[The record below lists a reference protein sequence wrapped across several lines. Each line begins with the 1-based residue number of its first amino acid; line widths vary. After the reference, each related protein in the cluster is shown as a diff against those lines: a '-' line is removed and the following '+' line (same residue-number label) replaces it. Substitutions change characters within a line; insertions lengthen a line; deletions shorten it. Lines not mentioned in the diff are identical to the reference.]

1 MKKNSLPLKILA
13 TVIKVTCIPFLI
25 SLVFTSLSFAGD
37 GFAQE
42 LLKREIS
49 IEANGQPLK
58 TVLASIEQSAHV
70 KFSYVPSLV
79 DNHRVSISA
88 SKYTLDVV
96 LDKLLAPLAIQYA
109 VSGGH
114 IILTKKQ
121 EEGKTEELTHEVVAP
136 TIQENTAEETIT
148 GQVLMTDSN
157 NPLPGVSVVLKGTTI
172 GTTTN
177 EKGSFQLS
185 IPDNKDA
192 VLVFS
197 YVGYETQELK
207 IGSQTHVEILLK
219 EDTKALGEV
228 IVVGYMTQK
237 KADLTGSIAMVTARE
252 IEKNSYSNVMQG
264 LQGRLPGVYITG
276 DGSPTGNVSVQ
287 IRGLTSMRS
296 APPLIV
302 VDGFPT
308 NINLRDINPNDI
320 ASIQVLKD
328 AASASI
334 YGSRAASG
342 VILIETKKGKIG
354 ETKIAYTGS
363 IGVSSFMNRV
373 PMMNT
378 QEFGRAFW
386 QAAVNE
392 KQDPNAVTQIYSF
405 KSHLNDKG
413 NPVLDEVIPRE
424 WLNAEKTM
432 KAADTDWFDAGSQL
446 GLQNNHQITLT
457 NGNQNVRNM
466 FSVNYYEN
474 RGTQIHTGL
483 RRISLRL
490 NSEYSLIKNRLSIGE
505 NIAVSTSKINDQNTS
520 HSFLTMPPIIP
531 VYTTDGGW
539 GGTAYSLGMDDYN
552 NPVRM
557 LTLGKD
563 NFTTTNKIIG
573 SVYANLKILKN
584 LSLKTQFGLD
594 YTGNNYRHIEFTW
607 VEGGGKRNINNGV
620 RSYQGQAITSTWT
633 NTLNYNLSL
642 KNHSLDFLAGIETS
656 RYTFQNMEGFRRK
669 LELENYDYGYLSS
682 ATGTQEIYGTGD
694 EYSLLSYFS
703 KFNYTFK
710 DKYLL
715 SATLRYDGSSKFGIN
730 NQFGFFPAVSA
741 GWRLSDEAF
750 LKNVPFVSDLKI
762 RASWGM
768 NGNSNIPTNALV
780 NFYDASYNAT
790 SYGLAGNESGT
801 LYSGYRRRHIGNP
814 NLKWEATRQTN
825 LGVDFG
831 IFGSKLTG
839 SIDYFYKYTEGMLY
853 EPPYLAAIGEGG
865 YQWINAANMT
875 NKGVELILT
884 YGDKFDSGFEYSL
897 TGNMSTFRNKVDD
910 LPESVKFTYGG
921 NGLDDDILG
930 RPLNSIYGFVADGLF
945 KSQEEV
951 NSSAEQQGKGL
962 GRIRYKDLD
971 NDGKITWEHD
981 RTWIGVSDPK
991 FMYGLNM
998 DSKFKNFDFSMFWQG
1013 IAGNTVRN
1021 DWKSYSDFWNVW
1033 TQSGFNHPKRLLGAW
1048 TPENYDSTIPALSLY
1063 NTNDERRVSTYF
1075 TESGSYLKLRH
1086 IELGYNLPVRVI
1098 SKIGMKQFRVY
1109 LNAQNIVNLK
1119 KWWGANKYTG
1129 IDPEN
1134 PTKANEYSSPYV
1146 RPQIFMMGIN
1156 ASF

>member
-1 MKKNSLPLKILA
+1 MKKKHLQLKNLA

-25 SLVFTSLSFAGD
+25 SLVFTSLSFAGN
-37 GFAQE
+37 GLAQE
-42 LLKREIS
+42 LLKREVS
-49 IEANGQPLK
+49 IEANEQQLRH
-58 TVLASIEQSAHV
+58 VLTSIEKSTNV
-70 KFSYVPSLV
+70 KFTYVPSLV
-79 DNHRVSISA
+79 DNQKVSISA
-88 SKYTLDVV
+88 SKQTLDN
-96 LDKLLAPLAIQYA
+96 LLARLLHPLDIQYS
-109 VSGGH
+109 VSGNH
-114 IILTKKQ
+114 IILTKKPETVTDEQ
-121 EEGKTEELTHEVVAP
+121 KLQGFAEPVPDENAVDVTLTGKVLTA
-136 TIQENTAEETIT
+136 
-148 GQVLMTDSN
+148 DSN
-157 NPLPGVSVVLKGTTI
+157 DPLPGVSVVVKGTSI
-172 GTTTN
+172 GTTSN
-177 EKGSFQLS
+177 EKGDFQVSVPNDL
-185 IPDNKDA
+185 KA
-192 VLVFS
+192 VLVVS
-197 YVGYETQELK
+197 YVGYETQE
-207 IGSQTHVEILLK
+207 ITVGNSTNIEVLLK

-228 IVVGYMTQK
+228 VVVGYMTQR
-237 KADLTGSIAMVTARE
+237 KADLTGSVAMVTAKE

-264 LQGRLPGVYITG
+264 LQGRLPGVYVTG
-276 DGSPTGNVSVQ
+276 DGSPTGNVNVQ

-302 VDGFPT
+302 IDGFPT
-308 NINLRDINPNDI
+308 NVNLRDVNPNDI

-354 ETKIAYTGS
+354 ETKIAYSGNV
-363 IGVSSFMNRV
+363 GVSSFMNRV

-378 QEFGRAFW
+378 QQFGQAFW

-392 KQDPNAVTQIYSF
+392 NQDPNAVTQIYSF
-405 KSHLNDKG
+405 KWHKNDQG
-413 NPVLDEVIPRE
+413 RPVLDEVTPRE

-446 GLQNNHQITLT
+446 GLQNNHQLTLT
-457 NGNQNVRNM
+457 NGNKNVRNM

-490 NSEYSLIKNRLSIGE
+490 NSEYSLINDRLSVGE
-505 NIAVSTSKINDQNTS
+505 NIAVSTSKINDQNHS

-539 GGTAYSLGMDDYN
+539 GGTAYNLGMDDYN

-563 NFTTTNKIIG
+563 NHTTTNKIIG
-573 SVYANLKILKN
+573 SVYANLKLFKN
-584 LSLKTQFGLD
+584 LSLKTLYGLD

-620 RSYQGQAITSTWT
+620 RSFQGQDITSTWT
-633 NTLNYNLSL
+633 NTLNYNL
-642 KNHSLDFLAGIETS
+642 KTRNHNLDFLAGIETS
-656 RYTFQNMEGFRRK
+656 RYTFQDINGFRRN

-682 ATGTQEIYGTGD
+682 ATGTQEVNGTGD
-694 EYSLLSYFS
+694 EYTLLSYFS
-703 KFNYTFK
+703 KFNYVFK
-710 DKYLL
+710 EKYLL
-715 SATLRYDGSSKFGIN
+715 SATLRYDGSSKFGVN

-741 GWRLSDEAF
+741 GWRLSDEEF
-750 LKNVPFVSDLKI
+750 LKNVPLISDLKF

-780 NFYDASYNAT
+780 NFYDANYNAT
-790 SYGLAGNESGT
+790 SYGLAGNETGT
-801 LYSGYRRRHIGNP
+801 LYSGYRRRHIGNS

-825 LGVDFG
+825 FGLDFG
-831 IFGSKLTG
+831 VLNSRLTG
-839 SIDYFYKYTEGMLY
+839 SVDYFHKYTEGMLY

-865 YQWINAANMT
+865 AQWINAANMT
-875 NKGVELILT
+875 NRGVELILT
-884 YGDKFDSGFEYSL
+884 YGDRFENGFEYAV
-897 TGNMSTFRNKVDD
+897 TGNMSTYRNKVDD

-991 FMYGLNM
+991 FMYGVNF
-998 DSKFKNFDFSMFWQG
+998 DSKFKNFDFWMFWQG

-1033 TQSGFNHPKRLLGAW
+1033 TQSGFNHPTRLLGAW
-1048 TPENYDSTIPALSLY
+1048 TPENPDSDIPALSLY

-1086 IELGYNLPVRVI
+1086 IELGYNFPAGLLSRV
-1098 SKIGMKQFRVY
+1098 GMKQFRIY
-1109 LNAQNIVNLK
+1109 ANAQNIVNLK
-1119 KWWGANKYTG
+1119 KWWGPDKYTG

-1134 PTKANEYSSPYV
+1134 PTKAAEYSSPYV
-1146 RPQIFMMGIN
+1146 RPQIFLMGVN
-1156 ASF
+1156 VSF